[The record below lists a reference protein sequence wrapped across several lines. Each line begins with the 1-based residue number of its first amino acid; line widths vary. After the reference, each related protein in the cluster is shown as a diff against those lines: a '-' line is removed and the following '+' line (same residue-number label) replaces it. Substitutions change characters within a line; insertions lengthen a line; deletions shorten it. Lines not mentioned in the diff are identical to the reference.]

1 MAMVTSRGIEPRSL
15 GLQPSAMTTPA
26 RWSEPTPGVEPGP
39 PAYEAGML
47 PSTLHRRWSRLEDSH
62 PDLPIIGRRSCCWT
76 KPGYWVPAAG
86 VEPAWFRLKG
96 GHAAAA
102 SRWRCTTTNE
112 HVGWQTWART
122 TICGFK
128 VRHPA
133 VGRSANGGVGGTRTP
148 TYLRPRQV
156 GYRLPNDPIKLVRPP
171 GLEPGLGGPQSPVL
185 PLTPQSHRYSSVKSG
200 SR

>member
-1 MAMVTSRGIEPRSL
+1 MPPMGPSRRIELRLAVYRTATLQSVDGDGDQPWDRTTFSRTSAERYDHTSSLVLADAGSRTRSSCVRSRHAAVNTSSTLVQARGFAPRS
-15 GLQPSAMTTPA
+15 SDN
-26 RWSEPTPGVEPGP
+26 RSEVLLLD
-39 PAYEAGML
+39 EAWVL
-47 PSTLHRRWSRLEDSH
+47 
-62 PDLPIIGRRSCCWT
+62 
-76 KPGYWVPAAG
+76 VPATG

-102 SRWRCTTTNE
+102 SRWRCTTTNA

-156 GYRLPNDPIKLVRPP
+156 GYRLPNDPMNWYDRP
-171 GLEPGLGGPQSPVL
+171 
-185 PLTPQSHRYSSVKSG
+185 G
-200 SR
+200 SNRD